1 MVHSDAKSGFIPGGD
16 EAAYPIIVIHWI
28 GGNCPVQSEGTID
41 GAPYYFR
48 ARGDSWEI
56 EIGGGFVLEDASK
69 GIPATGF
76 YMEREYGDGP
86 YDAGWMPVEE
96 ARSFIAEAA
105 AEYARSQAK
114 AATSTLD
121 GYEGAESG
129 EVSPILKAK
138 AQGEGG

>member
-1 MVHSDAKSGFIPGGD
+1 MIGHSAAKSGFIPGGD
-16 EAAYPIIVIHWI
+16 AGRSPIIVISCI
-28 GGNCPVQSEGTID
+28 GGNCPVQAEGTID
-41 GAPYYFR
+41 GAPFYFR
-48 ARGDSWEI
+48 ARGDEWSI

-96 ARSFIAEAA
+96 ARSFINEAA
-105 AEYARSQAK
+105 TEYAKGQA
-114 AATSTLD
+114 AHASPIQH
-121 GYEGAESG
+121 GYEAEG
-129 EVSPILKAK
+129 VVSPNIKAK

>member
-1 MVHSDAKSGFIPGGD
+1 MNRVHSAASGSIPVEGV
-16 EAAYPIIVIHWI
+16 EASPIIVIRWI

-56 EIGGGFVLEDASK
+56 EIGGGFVLEDAAK

-96 ARSFIAEAA
+96 ARGFIAEAA
-105 AEYARSQAK
+105 AEYAKGQADT
-114 AATSTLD
+114 ATSTLD
-121 GYEGAESG
+121 GDEAEGGVNPKGAE
-129 EVSPILKAK
+129 A
-138 AQGEGG
+138 